1 MANKRPETHLAHPR
15 HWPAWLLVGLLR
27 AIALLPMP
35 LLSGLGSG
43 IGRLAYRLLPARRGI
58 TRINLRL
65 CFPEKSSADIETLVH
80 AHFVSLGRG
89 VLETLAAWWKPPRAL
104 ASWLR
109 VEGLEHLHRAQA
121 QGGVILLTGHFTTLE
136 LAARALCD
144 AGVRFHA
151 MYRSHGNPVIDHLMC
166 RLRRRR
172 SGAEPLPREQLR
184 PLLRALRGGSA
195 IWYGP
200 DQTLSRDSVFVDFFG
215 VPTPTLTAT
224 AKLARFGRAQI
235 VPFFP
240 RRENGRL
247 VVRVL
252 PAWEDFP
259 SGDDEADAR
268 RVNAAIES
276 AVREAVPDYFWIHR
290 RFKIRPPEAPPV
302 YPGQH

>member
-1 MANKRPETHLAHPR
+1 MAKKRPQTHLAHPR

-27 AIALLPMP
+27 SVALLPMGA
-35 LLSGLGSG
+35 LSALGSG
-43 IGRLAYRLLPARRGI
+43 IGRLAYRLLPNRRRI

-65 CFPEKSSADIETLVH
+65 CFPEKSEDAIEALVH
-80 AHFVSLGRG
+80 AHFISLGRG
-89 VLETLAAWWKPPRAL
+89 VLETLAAWWKPSRAL
-104 ASWLR
+104 ASRLR

-121 QGGVILLTGHFTTLE
+121 RGGVILLTGHFTTLE
-136 LAARALCD
+136 LAARALCESD
-144 AGVRFHA
+144 VVFHA
-151 MYRSHGNPVIDHLMC
+151 MYRAHGNPVVDHVMC

-172 SGAEPLPREQLR
+172 SRAEPLPREQLR
-184 PLLRALRGGSA
+184 PLLRALRGGGA

-200 DQTLSRDSVFVDFFG
+200 DQTLPRDSVFVDFFG

-224 AKLARFGRAQI
+224 AKLARFGRARV

-247 VVRVL
+247 VVRIH

-268 RVNAAIES
+268 RVNAAIEA

-290 RFKIRPPEAPPV
+290 RFKIRPVNLPPV
-302 YPGQH
+302 YPGKR